1 MLCLLELFAYL
12 LQYGL
17 IGSTEWGEDF
27 LDWIDEHVVAYLNLG
42 IYLPVSPFV
51 LLNFL

>member
-1 MLCLLELFAYL
+1 ML

-27 LDWIDEHVVAYLNLG
+27 SDWLQDHVVAYLNLG
-42 IYLPVSPFV
+42 KVKRFSAET
-51 LLNFL
+51 